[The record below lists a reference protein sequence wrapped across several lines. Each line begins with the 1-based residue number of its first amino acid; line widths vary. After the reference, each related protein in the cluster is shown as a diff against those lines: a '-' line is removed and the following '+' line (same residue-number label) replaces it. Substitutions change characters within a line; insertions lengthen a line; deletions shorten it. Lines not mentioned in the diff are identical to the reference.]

1 MNTLLLA
8 FPVVNLGADYVEKPA
23 FTKLKDV
30 CLWLFTQT
38 RFSNETVM

>member
-8 FPVVNLGADYVEKPA
+8 FPVVNLGDDYVEKPG

-30 CLWLFTQT
+30 CYNYLLRPVLVTKL
-38 RFSNETVM
+38 